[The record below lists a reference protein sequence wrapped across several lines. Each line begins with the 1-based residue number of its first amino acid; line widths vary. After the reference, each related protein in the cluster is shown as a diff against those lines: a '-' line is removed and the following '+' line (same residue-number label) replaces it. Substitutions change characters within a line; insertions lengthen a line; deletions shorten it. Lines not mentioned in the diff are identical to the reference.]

1 MVDYRK
7 VKAAGALH
15 AKKKGGV
22 ILQTFPKSEIVK

>member
-15 AKKKGGV
+15 AKKKRGGN
-22 ILQTFPKSEIVK
+22 IANIPKSEIVK